1 PKTQGV
7 FGAYFDCDLERNP
20 NWRGNSLNFMFS
32 IKTSGSSLGLDV
44 FRTTGFN
51 NNYQYFNY
59 ATKTLPNGLGA
70 GGQLKHFGLWIDSNF
85 TCGSSNSA
93 ATFGSEQLSSQRDF
107 VIDVIEAW
115 LVRPT
120 DRLDDD
126 GPGGAKKQSVLDAN
140 PEAAALLELAN
151 RKMYSKTLPDPT
163 FDCDNLY
170 FKQEL

>member
-20 NWRGNSLNFMFS
+20 SWRGNSLNFVFS

-70 GGQLKHFGLWIDSNF
+70 GGQLEHFGLWIDSNF

-93 ATFGSEQLSSQRDF
+93 ATFGSEQLSSQREF

-120 DRLDDD
+120 DKLDDD

-163 FDCDNLY
+163 LDRDD
-170 FKQEL
+170 